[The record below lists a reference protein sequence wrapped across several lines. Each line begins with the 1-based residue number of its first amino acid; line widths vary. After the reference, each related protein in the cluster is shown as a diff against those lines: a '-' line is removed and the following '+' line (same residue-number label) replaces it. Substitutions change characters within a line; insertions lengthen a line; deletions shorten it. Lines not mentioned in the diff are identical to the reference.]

1 MNAKVILVL
10 IILVVLAAGGV
21 YLVTQ
26 RPAGIGQPAPREL
39 PESIAPQIADRSAEA
54 TRIEIT
60 NPGERVTLTRGFEEA
75 KAENGWTVDQLD
87 GYPADVSRIREMFI
101 ALAELEPVEFKTRD
115 PENFERLRLGLPTV
129 DADAFQEGV
138 NAPKRVRVLTRDGDA
153 LADVI
158 LGKEE
163 IGTGPPELFVRRAR
177 EDQSYLAEGRVDPSV
192 EPTQW
197 IDRAPVRVSRS
208 DVERVE
214 VTTPEGDTYTI
225 VREEAEGE
233 TGSPSFRL
241 EEIPEGKELASPGIA
256 GSVAGA
262 LSFLNVEDVSKT
274 FDLPDDV
281 ARGTVVFTKTDD
293 MTLTVTV
300 ADRSEEGDLPRWATF
315 EAAGEGAGEI
325 NGTVDG
331 WAYQLPRSVARNLQR
346 PLDDLLTDAEPADVS
361 EDVSEDG
368 SGNESDDGGGNDD
381 AG

>member
-1 MNAKVILVL
+1 
-10 IILVVLAAGGV
+10 
-21 YLVTQ
+21 
-26 RPAGIGQPAPREL
+26 
-39 PESIAPQIADRSAEA
+39 
-54 TRIEIT
+54 
-60 NPGERVTLTRGFEEA
+60 
-75 KAENGWTVDQLD
+75 
-87 GYPADVSRIREMFI
+87 MFI

-115 PENFERLRLGLPTV
+115 PENFERLQLGLPTV

-177 EDQSYLAEGRVDPSV
+177 EDQSYLAEGRVEASV

-197 IDRAPVRVSRS
+197 IDRAPVRISRS

-233 TGSPSFRL
+233 TGSPSFTL

-274 FDLPDDV
+274 FDLPDDA
-281 ARGTVVFTKTDD
+281 ARGTLVFTMTDG

-315 EAAGEGAGEI
+315 EAAGEGAVEI

-361 EDVSEDG
+361 EDGSEDG